1 MFNALDA
8 LVVDTCRSIDWG
20 YAVSRPLL
28 TPYEATLALLPDEQF
43 ETKRPEWMKCCSSS
57 TSQKSC
63 STSTTAVYPMDYY
76 ANQSLGPWTP
86 NHVDPEEA
94 KRQLEARKAK
104 LAAWKSRKQQQQ
116 QQTPS

>member
-1 MFNALDA
+1 
-8 LVVDTCRSIDWG
+8 
-20 YAVSRPLL
+20 
-28 TPYEATLALLPDEQF
+28 
-43 ETKRPEWMKCCSSS
+43 
-57 TSQKSC
+57 
-63 STSTTAVYPMDYY
+63 MDYY